1 MLILFVGIFTIIAIA
16 GAIAVDFS
24 VWFSERRGAAKDA
37 DLIALAGAYELLA
50 DDGDCMADVQ
60 DAVEIWADENEI
72 DPVDDVHNLG
82 DSCKS
87 LAFPDGFESEDGYCH
102 DAPDTGGRPNMVVLD
117 VDHESK
123 ALFASI
129 FGVAAPEIGA
139 HACARAGS
147 LHNTRGLRPWTVA
160 IEESPCFGDT
170 DGDTVNDTPLFGA
183 DCIFRDE
190 DDESSV
196 GSIRLGRDEDGV
208 CSPPGGGANAY
219 QDNIVEGSPAEC
231 AIGDIVGSEP
241 GLDNGPTFA
250 ALEDL
255 LATEGDCD
263 DANGDG
269 DGIDQF
275 DESFATTDGG
285 PVVPGP
291 DQTFVPLNDCK
302 TPRAIHI
309 INIRRLGGPGFED
322 YEIEGFAA
330 FFLEQCEVVDPG
342 DPNDPD
348 DDVITAVYEDCN
360 VPPGDR
366 PNAQIRGFFMSILE
380 LEGDIG
386 DFDEF
391 GTKVIRLV
399 E

>member
-1 MLILFVGIFTIIAIA
+1 MFVGIFTVIAVA
-16 GAIAVDFS
+16 GAIAIDFGL
-24 VWFSERRGAAKDA
+24 WFSERRGAAKDA
-37 DLIALAGAYELLA
+37 DLTSLAAVYELLDFDGTECDRAQEAADTWALENGLDPA
-50 DDGDCMADVQ
+50 DDLHNFDCKAMLFPEGYEDQ
-60 DAVEIWADENEI
+60 DE
-72 DPVDDVHNLG
+72 
-82 DSCKS
+82 
-87 LAFPDGFESEDGYCH
+87 YCH
-102 DAPDTGGRPNMVVLD
+102 QPADSPPGDRPNMVVLD
-117 VDHESK
+117 VDHESA

-129 FGVAAPEIGA
+129 FGVGAPDIGA

-170 DGDTVNDTPLFGA
+170 DGDTVNDTPRFGA

-196 GSIRLGRDEDGV
+196 GSIRLGRDEEGV

-219 QDNIVEGSPAEC
+219 EDNIVEGSPAEC

-285 PVVPGP
+285 PVIPGP
-291 DQTFVPLNDCK
+291 DVTLVPLNDCK

-309 INIRRLGGPGFED
+309 IIIRRLGGPGFED

-330 FFLEQCEVVDPG
+330 FFLQQCEVVDPG